1 MPIAKL
7 SKEFM
12 VAARAGEVNVKQES
26 SIDSPTT
33 SMDEDI
39 PF

>member
-12 VAARAGEVNVKQES
+12 VAARAGDVKVKQEG
-26 SIDSPTT
+26 SIDSP
-33 SMDEDI
+33 SVSGDDI